1 MATVVRKGSGA
12 ANVVFGLSGITVTGT
27 VVQGYDN
34 DYSSDFQET
43 PDTVGDTV
51 AAAFF
56 NAKNE
61 VSVDCLFNNS
71 GALTF
76 APGDALTINSIAGHI
91 KRFKHMGESQGFQKV
106 RLEIVK
112 YAANALS

>member
-12 ANVVFGLSGITVTGT
+12 ANVVFGVSGITVTGT
-27 VVQGYDN
+27 IVQGYDN
-34 DYSSDFQET
+34 DYSSDTAET

-51 AAAFF
+51 ALAFF

-61 VSVDCLFNNS
+61 VSVDCLFNS
-71 GALTF
+71 ASALTHV
-76 APGDALTINSIAGHI
+76 PGDALTINSIAGHI

-106 RLEIVK
+106 RFEIVR
-112 YAANALS
+112 YAANALT

>member
-1 MATVVRKGSGA
+1 MSTVRKGSSA

-27 VVQGYDN
+27 IVQNYEN
-34 DYSSDFQET
+34 DYSSELSET
-43 PDTVGDTV
+43 PDATGETV

-61 VSVDCLFNNS
+61 VAVDCLFNS
-71 GALTF
+71 ASAITF

-91 KRFKHMGESQGFQKV
+91 KRYREMGEAQGFKKV
-106 RLEIVK
+106 RVEIVK
-112 YAANALS
+112 YVTNALT